1 MLFLLVKHNF
11 STIISMLLSAL
22 LILSFNLIISALQ
35 HEKSFMFD
43 STASSV
49 YDIALYKRSL
59 LITSSNDVV
68 QKDIETGRFQ
78 RKFIAHAGLVQ
89 SIVVF
94 NYSTMITSGWDD
106 MVIVWDLISGSIMK
120 RIWLEAPS
128 TFPTS
133 MALWNNDLIVC
144 GHDGKVRFFNM
155 LAGRVAHTIS
165 NFCSSL
171 N

>member
-1 MLFLLVKHNF
+1 
-11 STIISMLLSAL
+11 MLLAAL
-22 LILSFNLIISALQ
+22 LILSFNFIISALQ
-35 HEKSFMFD
+35 HEKSFVFD
-43 STASSV
+43 STAFTV

-59 LITSSNDVV
+59 LITCSNDVV

-78 RKFIAHAGLVQ
+78 RKLIAHAGLVQ
-89 SIVVF
+89 SILVV

-120 RIWLEAPS
+120 RIWLEAPK
-128 TFPTS
+128 TFPTT

-144 GHDGKVRFFNM
+144 GHDGKVRFLNI

-165 NFCSSL
+165 IFCSSL